1 MHATPDV
8 LAIFRKEHTIMH
20 LKQRLW
26 QWVRDRRIERQALK
40 SHHVGRHNCSQD
52 APPLASTVD
61 NTRLRLLKS
70 DPGPRIV

>member
-20 LKQRLW
+20 LIQHLW
-26 QWVRDRRIERQALK
+26 QWVRDRRLERQALK
-40 SHHVGRHNCSQD
+40 DYNVGRHNYSQD
-52 APPLASTVD
+52 APPLVSTAGSP
-61 NTRLRLLKS
+61 RLRLLKS